1 MAEQYQ
7 YGMSQ
12 AAAEQKFEKL
22 AASTA
27 DQLNAKIREQALF
40 VMKNSGFFPESEYEN
55 MDEYDEFHDLCM
67 ELGHAFLKSFADSF
81 MIPFDYDA
89 GPTE

>member
-22 AASTA
+22 AAGIA
-27 DQLNAKIREQALF
+27 DQLNYKIREQALF
-40 VMKNSGFFPESEYEN
+40 VMKNSGFFPESEYEEL
-55 MDEYDEFHDLCM
+55 DEYDEFHELCM
-67 ELGHAFLKSFADSF
+67 DLGYAFLKRFA
-81 MIPFDYDA
+81 A
-89 GPTE
+89 GFIVPVNID

>member
-7 YGMSQ
+7 YGMGQ

-27 DQLNAKIREQALF
+27 DQLNDKIREQALF

-55 MDEYDEFHDLCM
+55 LDEYDEFHELCM
-67 ELGHAFLKSFADSF
+67 DLGYAFLKRFV
-81 MIPFDYDA
+81 A
-89 GPTE
+89 GFIVPVNID

>member
-7 YGMSQ
+7 YGMVQ

-22 AASTA
+22 AMSAA
-27 DQLNAKIREQALF
+27 DQLNAKIRQQALF
-40 VMKNSGFFPESEYEN
+40 VMKNSGFFPESEYDRL
-55 MDEYDEFHDLCM
+55 DEYDDFHDLCM
-67 ELGHAFLKSFADSF
+67 ELGHAFLKHFADNF
-81 MIPFDYDA
+81 MVPFDYDA